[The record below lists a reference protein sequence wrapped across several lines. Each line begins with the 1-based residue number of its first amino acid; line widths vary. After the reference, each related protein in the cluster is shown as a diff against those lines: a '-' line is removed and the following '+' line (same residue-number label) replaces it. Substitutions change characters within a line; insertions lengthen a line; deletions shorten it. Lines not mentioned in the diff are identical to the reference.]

1 MDTKNMIGK
10 INEPKRWFL
19 EKTNKIDKLLARLIK
34 RKGEKVQRSALGRSY
49 KCQQLE
55 AAGYSQISYSQ
66 TP

>member
-1 MDTKNMIGK
+1 MGK
-10 INEPKRWFL
+10 QLRTEYN
-19 EKTNKIDKLLARLIK
+19 TNPPG
-34 RKGEKVQRSALGRSY
+34 KGEKVQRSVLGRSY